1 MSIIDFTTAQRQ
13 YYNMTPH
20 DDDDDDQII
29 FAFLM
34 GMKMTVGFTGTV
46 WRRVAILGRLVI
58 YSSILCEDE
67 FFTAAEEGENSSCR
81 NQTN

>member
-20 DDDDDDQII
+20 DDDDDQII

-34 GMKMTVGFTGTV
+34 GMKMTVGFTVEACHTGT
-46 WRRVAILGRLVI
+46 AGYLFI
-58 YSSILCEDE
+58 
-67 FFTAAEEGENSSCR
+67 NSVR
-81 NQTN
+81 G

>member
-34 GMKMTVGFTGTV
+34 GMKMTVGFTVEACHTGT
-46 WRRVAILGRLVI
+46 AGYLFI
-58 YSSILCEDE
+58 
-67 FFTAAEEGENSSCR
+67 NSVR
-81 NQTN
+81 G

>member
-20 DDDDDDQII
+20 DDDDDQII

-34 GMKMTVGFTGTV
+34 KMTVGFTVEACHTGT
-46 WRRVAILGRLVI
+46 AGYLFI
-58 YSSILCEDE
+58 
-67 FFTAAEEGENSSCR
+67 NSVR
-81 NQTN
+81 G